1 MTTMIALIGEQQLP
15 NFLPVRHYS
24 PSDVLLV
31 YTEKTRQQYENLK
44 AVLEQKQVNVYGVR
58 TEPYDISAIVGA
70 INEELTQNKKL
81 AQAIEASSQPP
92 MYNLTGG
99 TKIMSLAAYQIA
111 QQYSAPMMYL
121 QSEGKNTRVYHY
133 IWEDRQLRSTRS
145 ELLPECMTLRDVFD
159 LHFGPRKWQELESK
173 RRTKDQKGKLFEE
186 ALATTLSL
194 HGYEVMVGVR
204 GINGQI
210 DVDIAVRSGN
220 QYGIIEAKTGA
231 KITNLDGIQQ
241 LHTAAKYL
249 GTYSQ
254 TFYVIAG
261 EPETTQKELVKASNI
276 QVISLPDYDGTANPL
291 SSEEAT
297 KLLSSVEKML
307 KG

>member
-1 MTTMIALIGEQQLP
+1 
-15 NFLPVRHYS
+15 
-24 PSDVLLV
+24 
-31 YTEKTRQQYENLK
+31 
-44 AVLEQKQVNVYGVR
+44 
-58 TEPYDISAIVGA
+58 
-70 INEELTQNKKL
+70 
-81 AQAIEASSQPP
+81 
-92 MYNLTGG
+92 
-99 TKIMSLAAYQIA
+99 
-111 QQYSAPMMYL
+111 
-121 QSEGKNTRVYHY
+121 
-133 IWEDRQLRSTRS
+133 
-145 ELLPECMTLRDVFD
+145 
-159 LHFGPRKWQELESK
+159 
-173 RRTKDQKGKLFEE
+173 
-186 ALATTLSL
+186 
-194 HGYEVMVGVR
+194 MVGVR